1 MHMKTKAN
9 FKILRGLF
17 DKPVEGLARVIMPND
32 KYNFV
37 DWEYNAIS
45 TRNFQYAENFCKGF
59 AKVMLRNWPYKLN
72 LKGQLCDFETEKV
85 IR

>member
-1 MHMKTKAN
+1 MERN

-17 DKPVEGLARVIMPND
+17 DKPSQGLTRVVTPKG

-45 TRNFQYAENFCKGF
+45 TRDFQYAENFCKGF
-59 AKVMLRNWPYKLN
+59 AKVMLCNRPYKLN
-72 LKGQLCDFETEKV
+72 LKGQLCDFDTEKV